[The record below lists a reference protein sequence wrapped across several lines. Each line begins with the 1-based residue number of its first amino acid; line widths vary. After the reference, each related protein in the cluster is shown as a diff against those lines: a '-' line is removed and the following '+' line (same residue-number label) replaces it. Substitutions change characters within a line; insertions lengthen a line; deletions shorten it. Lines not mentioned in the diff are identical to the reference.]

1 MARELTGGKGGFP
14 PSVKFLKEGDKFAG
28 KLTGVK
34 DSNNGFGP
42 QYSFEVI
49 GGTAF
54 IGSPDGTKNDKGFNN
69 YKEVDVAPGAA
80 VILGTSSGGQLE
92 RSLAEA
98 VPGDIIA
105 IVFNGKKLNPKSGR
119 RYNDFKV
126 LVLQETEVEKWLS

>member
-28 KLTGVK
+28 KLTGVRE
-34 DSNNGFGP
+34 SNNGFGP

-69 YKEVDVAPGAA
+69 YKEVDVTPGT
-80 VILGTSSGGQLE
+80 VVSLSTSTGGQLE
-92 RSLAEA
+92 RSLSDA
-98 VPGDIIA
+98 VNGDI
-105 IVFNGKKLNPKSGR
+105 VGVLYNGKKLNPKSGR

-126 LVLQETEVEKWLS
+126 FVLEEKEVDKWLS